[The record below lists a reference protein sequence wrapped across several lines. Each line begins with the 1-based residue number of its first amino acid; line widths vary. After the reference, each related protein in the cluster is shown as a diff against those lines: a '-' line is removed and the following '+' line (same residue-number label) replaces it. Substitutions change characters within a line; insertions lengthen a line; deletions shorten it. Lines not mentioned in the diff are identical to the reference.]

1 MGRWPDGSRE
11 RLMLAAL
18 DLFVERGFDKTSVA
32 DIAERAEVT
41 ERTFYR
47 HFGDK
52 REVLFDGGA
61 GLRDAAMSA
70 LDSVTPDVGPLQA
83 VGDALEAAATAFFT
97 MERQPFSRR
106 RQTVID
112 ANPELQ
118 ERELFKMATLTA
130 ALTAGLCDRG
140 VDETTA
146 RLAAEMGITAFN
158 SAFAQWIDED
168 DGRAMDVLIRAAL
181 DDVRTVARRLSS

>member
-1 MGRWPDGSRE
+1 
-11 RLMLAAL
+11 MLAAL

-70 LDSVTPDVGPLQA
+70 LDSVAPDVGPLEA
-83 VGDALEAAATAFFT
+83 VGDALEAAVTAFFT
-97 MERQPFSRR
+97 RERQPFSRR

>member
-1 MGRWPDGSRE
+1 
-11 RLMLAAL
+11 MLAAL

-70 LDSVTPDVGPLQA
+70 LDSVTPDVARSKRWAMPLKP
-83 VGDALEAAATAFFT
+83 
-97 MERQPFSRR
+97 R
-106 RQTVID
+106 
-112 ANPELQ
+112 
-118 ERELFKMATLTA
+118 
-130 ALTAGLCDRG
+130 
-140 VDETTA
+140 
-146 RLAAEMGITAFN
+146 
-158 SAFAQWIDED
+158 
-168 DGRAMDVLIRAAL
+168 
-181 DDVRTVARRLSS
+181 

>member
-1 MGRWPDGSRE
+1 
-11 RLMLAAL
+11 MLAAL

-70 LDSVTPDVGPLQA
+70 LDSVAPDVGPLEA
-83 VGDALEAAATAFFT
+83 VGDALEAAVAAFFT